1 LDSHKIELKTMGHE
15 LIATQK
21 KNEECQIIKKTQQ
34 CNDASF
40 AVETVNQVE
49 IQTDKERRDDD
60 SMTNA
65 PVSIS
70 SKEKVL
76 IMAAKRED
84 GQKLEESSRYATSV
98 GVRRCN

>member
-1 LDSHKIELKTMGHE
+1 LDSHKTELKTMGHE

-49 IQTDKERRDDD
+49 IQDKERRDDD

-65 PVSIS
+65 PVSNS